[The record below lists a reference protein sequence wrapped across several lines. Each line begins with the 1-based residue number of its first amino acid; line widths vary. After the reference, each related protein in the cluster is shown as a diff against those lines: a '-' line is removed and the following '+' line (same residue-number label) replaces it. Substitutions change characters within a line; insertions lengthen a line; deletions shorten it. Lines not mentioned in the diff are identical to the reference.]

1 MAACLAKCGTN
12 NWNNCCQVNTTL
24 SETEVAE
31 TSSGLRGLRVSGGDT
46 TTVELPLEEALY
58 KDVGQGPEIGEKEPN
73 EEEVASVVS
82 QLLRHSCSLPRPHF
96 VSHSGYKMYPN
107 QSKQT
112 MVEF

>member
-12 NWNNCCQVNTTL
+12 NWNNCCQVNATL

-31 TSSGLRGLRVSGGDT
+31 ASRGLRGTRISGDT

-58 KDVGQGPEIGEKEPN
+58 KDVGQGPEIEEEEPN

-96 VSHSGYKMYPN
+96 VWHSGYKIR
-107 QSKQT
+107 
-112 MVEF
+112 FFLL

>member
-12 NWNNCCQVNTTL
+12 NWNNCCQVNATL

-58 KDVGQGPEIGEKEPN
+58 KDVGQGPEIGEKKPN

-82 QLLRHSCSLPRPHF
+82 QLL
-96 VSHSGYKMYPN
+96 SGYKMYPN